1 LWICAKPLNSFE
13 RTYHYLF
20 TNFDKVCEKLEKSAH
35 CSRKCQMKDQGIFYQ
50 YSTFYRLHCI
60 EFEEGLNLIKIKKRF
75 EDLKSI
81 FSIFCSEFND
91 ASKLQNLRNIVDCF
105 IDLSQIYEE
114 EKQRSERCRLI
125 IKFPSILQFF
135 STVGTTFIWI

>member
-1 LWICAKPLNSFE
+1 
-13 RTYHYLF
+13 
-20 TNFDKVCEKLEKSAH
+20 
-35 CSRKCQMKDQGIFYQ
+35 MKDQGIFYQ

-91 ASKLQNLRNIVDCF
+91 ASKLQNLRNIVDA
-105 IDLSQIYEE
+105 
-114 EKQRSERCRLI
+114 
-125 IKFPSILQFF
+125 
-135 STVGTTFIWI
+135 